1 MNAIATRP
9 RRPSLAILQLFGLL
23 LLSVVSVGCGRQ
35 AAARAHA
42 EAVWAAALLRA
53 DQEPDVQ
60 QAKAAAQTAE
70 AAMQDARA
78 RLGRRDSDG
87 IDAQREQAYQD
98 VATRA
103 VQEHGKLRTA
113 WQEGRTRQARAVLS
127 PADLK
132 TVQDL
137 LDIAVDVAVEA
148 APAGAGAG
156 RKRIAVI
163 PKGTTQLFWKSV
175 ENGVREAAA
184 QGDLDVVWK
193 GPLTEDDRA
202 QQIQLVQQFTT
213 EGVDGLVLAP
223 LDAKALV
230 APVRAARSKGIPVVI
245 FDSALEGEVGSDF
258 SSFVATDNRAAGRL
272 AGNVL
277 AKFLRS
283 KGKVVMLRYQAG
295 SASTEERERGFT
307 EAIAAYKDI
316 EITVANRYGGATV
329 GETKTQALN
338 LIDKLREANG
348 VFCCNELTTH
358 GMLLALQQ
366 EGLAGKVQFI
376 GFDASPVLVK
386 GVEAG
391 HIQALIVQDPTR
403 MGRVAMEQISKVLRG
418 EAATPRVDTG
428 ATLVDKEGLA
438 RPEIQALLK

>member
-1 MNAIATRP
+1 
-9 RRPSLAILQLFGLL
+9 
-23 LLSVVSVGCGRQ
+23 
-35 AAARAHA
+35 
-42 EAVWAAALLRA
+42 
-53 DQEPDVQ
+53 
-60 QAKAAAQTAE
+60 
-70 AAMQDARA
+70 MQDARA

-87 IDAQREQAYQD
+87 IDAQREEIFHG
-98 VATRA
+98 VASRA
-103 VQEHGKLRTA
+103 VQEHGALRAA
-113 WQEGRTRQARAVLS
+113 WQEARTRKACAVLS
-127 PADLK
+127 SADSKL
-132 TVQDL
+132 VQDL
-137 LDIAVDVAVEA
+137 LGVTTD
-148 APAGAGAG
+148 APPANAGTGK
-156 RKRIAVI
+156 KRIAVI
-163 PKGTTQLFWKSV
+163 PKGTTQMFWKSV

-223 LDAKALV
+223 LDARALV
-230 APVRAARSKGIPVVI
+230 APVRAAREKGIPVVI

-277 AKFLRS
+277 SKFLRG

-295 SASTEERERGFT
+295 SASTEERETGFT
-307 EAIAAYKDI
+307 EAIANYKDI

-338 LIDKLREANG
+338 LIDKLRAANG

-403 MGRVAMEQISKVLRG
+403 MGRVAVEQMGRVLRG

-428 ATLVDKEGLA
+428 ATLVDKEGLS